1 MKRVR
6 SAVFALIT
14 VVGSLLLIELL
25 TRGAFAIM
33 GRYDGWGYS
42 EHIYQYRPYIGH
54 AYVPNEDGRDR
65 YGYTL
70 DGNDDQQR
78 DLSSKD
84 KCEFRIFML
93 GGSTVLGRHLDGPD
107 DTLPARLEI
116 LLNNREMPTGIKYQV
131 INAGKPA
138 HISVQNFLEHAL
150 YIRYSLQPDYIVH
163 FQGSNDSVGHP
174 KYWPNQD
181 YTGLE
186 DNIHAHLEET
196 FSKINATTNLKDSL
210 NAVFRNLS
218 IYSAVVFA
226 IHKTINDPNVW
237 VRYIRDVDVL
247 KSDKDAATDQNNE
260 QVGMINWVDK
270 HVNRFI
276 YNVKLTTLLADK
288 DVGVAYLLQPT
299 MLLYMKPWLTE
310 REKDFLAPG
319 NYTTEFHGYPKADS
333 KQLYYFKVRK
343 EFEDLMVQNESD
355 YVVIEDMSKL
365 FDGKPRD
372 EAYFGDYVHY
382 LPRGRD
388 VIAPEI
394 AKTIEH
400 SIDDQI
406 KKSLRLSECLLK
418 P

>member
-1 MKRVR
+1 MKRKR
-6 SAVFALIT
+6 YGLFGLIT
-14 VVGSLLLIELL
+14 IVGSLLLIELL
-25 TRGAFAIM
+25 TRGAFAVF
-33 GRYDGWGYS
+33 GKYDSWGYPKY
-42 EHIYQYRPYIGH
+42 IYQYRPYIGYG
-54 AYVPNEDGRDR
+54 YVPFEDGRDR

-70 DGNDDQQR
+70 DSNDDQQR

-93 GGSTVLGRHLDGPD
+93 GGSTVLGRYLDSEDG
-107 DTLPARLEI
+107 TLPARLELI
-116 LLNNREMPTGIKYQV
+116 LNKGAPTGIKYQV

-138 HISVQNFLEHAL
+138 YFSIQNLLEHAF

-174 KYWPNQD
+174 KYWPHQD
-181 YTGLE
+181 FAGLE
-186 DNIHAHLEET
+186 ANIGAYHEEFFT
-196 FSKINATTNLKDSL
+196 KGNATDNLKGSL

-218 IYSAVVFA
+218 DYSAFVFA
-226 IHKTINDPNVW
+226 LHKTVNDPNVW
-237 VRYIRDVDVL
+237 IRYIRDVDVVR
-247 KSDKDAATDQNNE
+247 SDKDVAADQNNE
-260 QVGMINWVDK
+260 QVGMMNWVDK

-276 YNVKLTTLLADK
+276 YNVRLATMIADK
-288 DVGVAYLLQPT
+288 NVGVAYLLQPT

-310 REKDFLAPG
+310 REKDFLAPE

-333 KQLYYFKVRK
+333 KQFYYFKVRK
-343 EFEDLMVQNESD
+343 EFEDLKAQNESD

-394 AKTIEH
+394 VKIIGH

-406 KKSLRLSECLLK
+406 KISLRLRECL
-418 P
+418 